1 MTLKESPNNL
11 AQKKQGTERIVRA
24 AFTRLSQRQIF
35 HGARAKYLYE
45 LIGWVFRNETDVRF
59 MNYGYCDDRIEA
71 ALQLPEAAEPERY
84 PAQLYHAVA
93 SQARLSGQR
102 VLDIGSGRGGGTA
115 HIHLRLGPRETVGC
129 DIAHQ
134 AVAFCHR
141 VHGKTA
147 GLRFVQGDATALPF
161 ADAEFDAITNIESSH
176 CYADRPAFF
185 RQAHR
190 VLRPGGALLYAD
202 FTRPGCNPVDACG
215 EIVAEIAEAGFRML
229 LVEDITARILAGLDA
244 DDARRQREIG
254 RRFPVG
260 TRWFAHLWAGT
271 SKSWI
276 YRDFAEGRRA
286 YVMVHARALPLK
298 PLPASLSAEMGQ
310 QIAAPTSAVA

>member
-1 MTLKESPNNL
+1 M
-11 AQKKQGTERIVRA
+11 RA
-24 AFTRLSQRQIF
+24 AFTCPSRCQIF

-59 MNYGYCDDRIEA
+59 MNYGYSDDRIVA
-71 ALQLPEAAEPERY
+71 ALQLPAEAEPERY
-84 PAQLYHAVA
+84 SAQLYHAVA
-93 SQARLSGQR
+93 SRAALGGKR
-102 VLDIGSGRGGGTA
+102 VLDVGSGRGGGTA
-115 HIHLRLGPRETVGC
+115 YIHRSLGPRETVGC

-134 AVAFCHR
+134 AIAFCRR
-141 VHGKTA
+141 VHDTTA
-147 GLRFVQGDATALPF
+147 GLRFVRGDASALPF
-161 ADAEFDAITNIESSH
+161 GDAEFDAITNIESSH

-202 FTRPGCNPVDACG
+202 FTRLGCNPVDACG
-215 EIVAEIAEAGFRML
+215 GIVTEITEAGFGTIA
-229 LVEDITARILAGLDA
+229 VEDITACILAGLDA
-244 DDARRQREIG
+244 DDTRRQREIG

-271 SKSWI
+271 RKSWI

-286 YVMVHARALPLK
+286 YVMVHAHALPPQ
-298 PLPASLSAEMGQ
+298 PLPTSLPAGMAQ
-310 QIAAPTSAVA
+310 QIAAPAAAVA